1 MQNISKKSY
10 KNFIVL
16 AIVLMTI
23 YALVFLAMRVGI
35 SVFAFEDFAS
45 LKGDFIKIYF
55 SGLKLDLSD
64 FAIGASLLLLLGY
77 LSSVFAILPPPTATK
92 CPPPSTTTKK
102 D

>member
-10 KNFIVL
+10 KNFIAL
-16 AIVLMTI
+16 AIVLMAI

-77 LSSVFAILPPPTATK
+77 LSSAFAILPLSATK
-92 CPPPSTTTKK
+92 CPPPSNKK